1 MKVLQFT
8 IPVADDRA
16 VIVQE
21 DVMPHFYP
29 YLHRHKEAQLIW
41 IKEGE
46 GTLLVDNQMHPFGK
60 NDVFLI
66 GANQP
71 HLFKSNP
78 EYFDEKNGLKIHALM
93 IFFNP
98 NGKLQSFLELPEM
111 QLIKSYL
118 NYAKG
123 GVKLPSKQID
133 LVIQK
138 MVSLQYAKNQQLMIQ
153 FLQLLDVLAQF
164 QSTSQALV
172 ANGPSSF
179 SESEGIRIG
188 HIYNFLMQHYNRN
201 VMLEEVAEEAHMTPQ
216 AFCRYF
222 KKHTRQTFVSF
233 LNEIRVNEACKKLT
247 SGNYENI
254 SIVAYNCGFNS
265 LTNFNR
271 VFKTVMKVAPKTY
284 LERYFKSVN

>member
-46 GTLLVDNQMHPFGK
+46 GTLVVDNQMHTFKK
-60 NDVFLI
+60 NDIFLI

-78 EYFDEKNGLKIHALM
+78 EYFEEQQGLKIQALM

-98 NGKLQSFLELPEM
+98 NGKLHSFLELPEM

-118 NYAKG
+118 NFAKG
-123 GVKLPSKQID
+123 GVRLPSSEID

-138 MVSLQYAKNQQLMIQ
+138 MLSVQYAKNQQLMIQ
-153 FLQLLDVLAQF
+153 FLQLLDVLAQM
-164 QSTSQALV
+164 QSSSELLV
-172 ANGPSSF
+172 AHGPSSF

-233 LNEIRVNEACKKLT
+233 LNEIRVNEACKKLA

-254 SIVAYNCGFNS
+254 SVVAYNCGFNS

-271 VFKTVMKVAPKTY
+271 VFKTVMKVAPKIY
-284 LERYFKSVN
+284 LESYHKSLG

>member
-16 VIVQE
+16 IIVQE
-21 DVMPHFYP
+21 DVMPYFYP

-46 GTLLVDNQMHPFGK
+46 GTLLVDNQMHPFNK

-78 EYFDEKNGLKIHALM
+78 EYFEEKSGLKINALM
-93 IFFNP
+93 VFFNP

-118 NYAKG
+118 NFAKG
-123 GVKLPSKQID
+123 GVKLPTAQMD

-138 MVSLQYAKNQQLMIQ
+138 MVRVQYAKNQHLMIH
-153 FLQLLDVLAQF
+153 FLQLLDVLAQL
-164 QSTSQALV
+164 QSASTTLVTS
-172 ANGPSSF
+172 GPSLF
-179 SESEGIRIG
+179 SEIEGIRIG

-201 VMLEEVAEEAHMTPQ
+201 VMLEEVAEQAHMTPQ

-233 LNEIRVNEACKKLT
+233 LNEIRINEACKKLT

-254 SIVAYNCGFNS
+254 SLVAYNCGFNS
-265 LTNFNR
+265 LTSFNR
-271 VFKTVMKVAPKTY
+271 VFKTIMKVAPKVY
-284 LERYFKSVN
+284 LESYSKSLN

>member
-21 DVMPHFYP
+21 DIMPRFYP
-29 YLHRHKEAQLIW
+29 HLHRHKEAQLIW
-41 IKEGE
+41 IREGE
-46 GTLLVDNQMHPFGK
+46 GTLLVDNQMHPFK
-60 NDVFLI
+60 KDDIFLI
-66 GANQP
+66 GVNQP

-78 EYFDEKNGLKIHALM
+78 EYFIENSELKIHALM
-93 IFFNP
+93 IFFDP
-98 NGKLQSFLELPEM
+98 NGKLQSFLDLPEM
-111 QLIKSYL
+111 QLIKVYL
-118 NYAKG
+118 NFAKG
-123 GVKLPSKQID
+123 GLK
-133 LVIQK
+133 IQGNRVNFI
-138 MVSLQYAKNQQLMIQ
+138 MQQMLNMQQVKNQQLMIQ
-153 FLQLLDVLAQF
+153 FLQLLDAMAHL
-164 QSTSQALV
+164 QSTSEVLV
-172 ANGPSSF
+172 SNGPSLF

-188 HIYNFLMQHYNRN
+188 HIYNFLMQNYDHNIT
-201 VMLEEVAEEAHMTPQ
+201 LEEIAEEAHMTAQ

-254 SIVAYNCGFNS
+254 SIVAYSCGFNS

-271 VFKTVMKVAPKTY
+271 VFKTIMKIAPKTY
-284 LERYFKSVN
+284 LERYHKSLN

>member
-21 DVMPHFYP
+21 DIMPRFYP
-29 YLHRHKEAQLIW
+29 HLHRHKEAQLIW

-46 GTLLVDNQMHPFGK
+46 GTLLVDNQMHPFK
-60 NDVFLI
+60 KDDIFLI
-66 GANQP
+66 GVNQP

-78 EYFDEKNGLKIHALM
+78 EYFVEENDLKINALM
-93 IFFNP
+93 IFFDP
-98 NGKLQSFLELPEM
+98 NGKFQSFLDLPEM
-111 QLIKSYL
+111 QLIKAYL
-118 NYAKG
+118 NFAKG
-123 GVKLPSKQID
+123 GLKLPVAHAD
-133 LVIQK
+133 LISEQMMRVQ
-138 MVSLQYAKNQQLMIQ
+138 LAKNQSLMIQ
-153 FLQLLDVLAQF
+153 FIQLLDMLAQL
-164 QSTSQALV
+164 QSTSAALV
-172 ANGPSSF
+172 ASGPSLF

-188 HIYNFLMQHYNRN
+188 HIYNFLMQHYDRN
-201 VMLEEVAEEAHMTPQ
+201 ITLVDVAEEAHMTPQ

-271 VFKTVMKVAPKTY
+271 VFKTIMKIAPKTY
-284 LERYFKSVN
+284 LESYHKSLN